1 MLLSE
6 MKIGSYA
13 KIVTIKG
20 EGFLKMR
27 LLEMG
32 LIPNVV
38 IKLQKKAPLGD
49 PIEILVRSYVL
60 TLRKNDLDLIE
71 VIGIVK

>member
-71 VIGIVK
+71 VIGIAE